1 MAGSDSSRKGGSVA
15 LRSELRNLSDHA
27 LLALEMI
34 REGQPPKSTAP
45 DVEQR
50 VTASDPD
57 LQEIELAAQSLVGA
71 ISVYLFNRA
80 R

>member
-1 MAGSDSSRKGGSVA
+1 
-15 LRSELRNLSDHA
+15 
-27 LLALEMI
+27 MI

>member
-1 MAGSDSSRKGGSVA
+1 MAGSDSSRTGRSVA

-34 REGQPPKSTAP
+34 REGQRPKSTAP

-57 LQEIELAAQSLVGA
+57 LQEIELAVQSLVGA

>member
-1 MAGSDSSRKGGSVA
+1 MVGSDSSRKGRTVA

-27 LLALEMI
+27 LLALELI
-34 REGQPPKSTAP
+34 REGQPKAP
-45 DVEQR
+45 DVSQR